1 MASTTLYQSINKK
14 PFFLY
19 DNEEI
24 CKWIQSLNLDLYL
37 NNFKTNKITGADLC
51 LINNEDLKS
60 DMNINNTHD
69 RFTILREIKKLM
81 HSKIKLNLNF
91 EDNKVSINLDF
102 DINITLEKIFPLIC
116 NVLGLSKVFFLIL
129 IVFVIFIKIIVYLG
143 SGYHRK

>member
-1 MASTTLYQSINKK
+1 MASTTLYQAINKK

-81 HSKIKLNLNF
+81 HSKIKFNLNF

-129 IVFVIFIKIIVYLG
+129 IVFVIFIKIIVCLG
-143 SGYHRK
+143 SSYHRK